1 MEIQNIRYGDNQ
13 GIPAMIL
20 TIDGKEAWIVRGM
33 HKLTLLVEHN
43 AIFLGPDFEEKTA
56 VTLPADPADS
66 RDEMVLRGFTDD
78 PAIIKLCKEF
88 LGVVNF
94 EIEREDIE

>member
-1 MEIQNIRYGDNQ
+1 MDIQLVRYGDV
-13 GIPAMIL
+13 GGLPAMFL
-20 TIDGKEAWIVRGM
+20 TLDGEEAVIVKGQ

-43 AIFLGPDFEEKTA
+43 AIALGPKFEGKTS
-56 VTLPADPADS
+56 VTLPADPEDS
-66 RDEMVLRGFTDD
+66 RAKTVLDGFTDD

-94 EIEREDIE
+94 EIEREDVE